1 MTKQNP
7 VLETLKKMNTAHQEE
22 KEMTNEQL
30 QNQILKEQLEQL
42 KNMKEDSKKPSLTVY
57 LLLALFL
64 GGIGAHDFYVGKP
77 VTGLIK
83 LVFCWTGIPTIIS
96 LFNIIG
102 ALMNKQ
108 NFK

>member
-7 VLETLKKMNTAHQEE
+7 VLETLKKMNTPQEEE
-22 KEMTNEQL
+22 KEMTNDQL
-30 QNQILKEQLEQL
+30 QNEILKEQLTQL
-42 KNMKEDSKKPSLTVY
+42 KSIKENSNKPSLTVY

-77 VTGLIK
+77 VKGLIK
-83 LVFCWTGIPTIIS
+83 LAFCWTGIPTIIS

-102 ALMNKQ
+102 ALINKDD
-108 NFK
+108 FK

>member
-7 VLETLKKMNTAHQEE
+7 VLETLKKMNAQQQEE
-22 KEMTNEQL
+22 TEMTNDQL
-30 QNQILKEQLEQL
+30 QNEILKEQLEQL
-42 KNMKEDSKKPSLTVY
+42 KSMKEESKKPSLTVY

-83 LVFCWTGIPTIIS
+83 LAFCWTGIPVIIS

-102 ALMNKQ
+102 ALMNRQ